1 MIKAHVLTFQR
12 YFKIALNLFPPPLA
26 QLHCAW
32 AFTHVGKYTQTMC
45 ALAMSTSMVP
55 SNESTTTF

>member
-12 YFKIALNLFPPPLA
+12 YLKMASNPFPPPLA
-26 QLHCAW
+26 QLHRAW
-32 AFTHVGKYTQTMC
+32 ALTHVGKYTQIMC